1 MNWTWIFS
9 AAFAATASSPAAA
22 HALPSAALLQQRAAI
37 AQQRAS
43 VRKQAEN
50 VSLWMLPWSDVSRA
64 ADPPLCDPIADDV
77 VTPMIESAAKAQN
90 VEPKL
95 IRAVVERESAFRPCA
110 ISEKGAQGLMQL
122 MPETAQE
129 LQVQDPF
136 DPRQNIQAGAR
147 YLKQLLDKYKGDLP
161 HALAAY
167 NAGPNLV
174 DQAGGIPDI
183 PETRDYV
190 SAILG
195 KLGIQPPADQH

>member
-1 MNWTWIFS
+1 MSWTWIIS
-9 AAFAATASSPAAA
+9 AAFAATASPPSA
-22 HALPSAALLQQRAAI
+22 HAQPSPALLQQRAAI

-43 VRKQAEN
+43 VRRQAET
-50 VSLWMLPWSDVSRA
+50 VSLWMLPWSDAPRA
-64 ADPPLCDPIADDV
+64 ADPPPCDPIADDV
-77 VTPMIESAAKAQN
+77 VSPMIESAARTEK

-110 ISEKGAQGLMQL
+110 VSEKGAQGLMQL

-136 DPRQNIQAGAR
+136 DPRQNIQAGAK

-167 NAGPNLV
+167 NAGPNTV
-174 DQAGGIPDI
+174 DQSSGIPDI

-190 SAILG
+190 NAILE
-195 KLGIQPPADQH
+195 KLGIRPAADQH